1 MSELQQQAIHLIRGL
16 SDDNIRLV
24 IEIIQGLMP
33 RETYAVDN
41 LFESESSGMQAFKR
55 LDAARADIKK
65 YFPDDF
71 NPDKELEEARNER
84 YGSID

>member
-1 MSELQQQAIHLIRGL
+1 M
-16 SDDNIRLV
+16 
-24 IEIIQGLMP
+24 
-33 RETYAVDN
+33 YN